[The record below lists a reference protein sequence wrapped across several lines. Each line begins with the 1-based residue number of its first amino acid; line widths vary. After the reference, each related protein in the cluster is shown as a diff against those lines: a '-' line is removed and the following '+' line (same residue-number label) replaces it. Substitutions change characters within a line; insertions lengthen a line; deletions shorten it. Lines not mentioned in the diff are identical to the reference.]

1 MSIIRKLCI
10 LIVDVVISYM
20 NTAKWELRMGIKM
33 RIQNIVFP
41 KQDMFEYSEMYFRD
55 MNLNDEISAK
65 ENLLKKDFE
74 KVLFSLA
81 KGEKIDFSTYFNG
94 FSLDKWKKYT
104 NIGRI
109 SLKLLLKGKCK
120 VTLLKHDL
128 VGKRIKTSNL
138 GIYEIEENNPKEIT
152 LDYNVDST
160 SGMLAFAIESL
171 SHEVTIYDGGYETQ
185 ILETNMSET
194 KIAINICTFKREKY
208 ILNNLDILKQTI
220 LENENSP
227 LYKKLQVYISDNGK
241 TLPHEKVNSESI
253 HIVPNK
259 NVGGA
264 GGFTRGLVEI
274 LHTQEKES
282 FTHVLMMD
290 DDVVIEPE
298 SLFRTYML
306 LKCRKKEYENLS
318 VGGAMLK
325 IDEPYFQVESGASW
339 NGGKLVSNKKNF
351 DVRGLEKCLENEQ
364 EEYTEYNAWWYC
376 CVPMSK
382 VRQDNLPLPIFIR
395 GDDVEYGLRN
405 MEELVLLNGI
415 CVWHESFE
423 NKYSSFLQ
431 YYIIRNLLYDNAL
444 HFPEYK
450 LSKFL
455 LRLYSVVARE
465 IVYYRYKNIDLIYKG
480 VEDFY
485 KGVGFLQNTDGEQL
499 HKIIMS
505 MGYQSQ
511 PVEVPDDYSIGL
523 EHDKTKKMDKKDKIK
538 CCLSLNGYFLPAKSK
553 ERKTVSMSRCEAKDF
568 YRQKYI
574 LNYDALSKKGFETR
588 RSLPKTFIYL
598 IKLLG
603 ITIQSCIIY
612 KYKMKQF
619 AKNAYKVTNVEF
631 WKRYLEL

>member
-1 MSIIRKLCI
+1 
-10 LIVDVVISYM
+10 
-20 NTAKWELRMGIKM
+20 M

-41 KQDMFEYSEMYFRD
+41 KKDMLAYSELYFRGKSSK
-55 MNLNDEISAK
+55 NEISVK
-65 ENLLKKDFE
+65 ETMLKKDWGKMPF
-74 KVLFSLA
+74 LLS
-81 KGEKIDFSTYFNG
+81 KGEKLDFSTYFNG

-104 NIGRI
+104 NIEKVSLTLLIKGR
-109 SLKLLLKGKCK
+109 CK
-120 VTLLKHDL
+120 VNLLEQTLNEDS
-128 VGKRIKTSNL
+128 IKTVTL
-138 GIYEIEENNPKEIT
+138 GEHEIEEKEPKEKIFEYDVNCT
-152 LDYNVDST
+152 G
-160 SGMLAFAIESL
+160 GMLSFSIECL
-171 SHEVTIYDGGYETQ
+171 SDEVIIYDGGYETQ
-185 ILETNMSET
+185 ILETEMSET
-194 KIAINICTFKREKY
+194 NIAVNICTFKRETY
-208 ILNNLDILKQTI
+208 IWNNLDILKQTI
-220 LENENSP
+220 LENKNSP
-227 LYKKLQVYISDNGK
+227 LYDRLQVYISDNGK
-241 TLPHEKVNSESI
+241 TLPYEKLNSDRI
-253 HIVPNK
+253 HVVPNK
-259 NVGGA
+259 NAGGA

-274 LHTQEKES
+274 LHTQEKEQ

-351 DVRGLEKCLENEQ
+351 DMRSLEKCLENEQ

-376 CVPMSK
+376 CIPMKK
-382 VRQDNLPLPIFIR
+382 VRNDNLPLPVFIR

-455 LRLYSVVARE
+455 IRLYSVVARE

-485 KGVGFLQNTDGEQL
+485 KGVRFLQNTDGEQL
-499 HKIIMS
+499 HKTIMS

-511 PVEVPDDYSIGL
+511 PVEVPADYAIGL
-523 EHDKTKKMDKKDKIK
+523 EHDETKKMDKKDKIK
-538 CCLSLNGYFLPAKSK
+538 CCFTLNGYLFPAKSK

-574 LNYDALSKKGFETR
+574 LNYDALSKKGFETK
-588 RSLPKTFIYL
+588 RSLPKTFICL
-598 IKLLG
+598 VKLFG
-603 ITIQSCIIY
+603 ITIQSCVIY

-619 AKNAYKVTNVEF
+619 ARNAYKVMSVEF
-631 WKRYLEL
+631 WERYLGLS

>member
-1 MSIIRKLCI
+1 
-10 LIVDVVISYM
+10 
-20 NTAKWELRMGIKM
+20 M

-41 KQDMFEYSEMYFRD
+41 KQDMLEYSEMYFRG
-55 MNLNDEISAK
+55 MKAK
-65 ENLLKKDFE
+65 EEIAVNE
-74 KVLFSLA
+74 NVKVPFYLT
-81 KGEKIDFSTYFNG
+81 KGETADFSTYFNG

-120 VTLLKHDL
+120 ITLLKQAL
-128 VGKRIKTSNL
+128 VNNSVETTIL
-138 GIYEIEENNPKEIT
+138 GVHEINEVQPREVM
-152 LDYNVDST
+152 LDYADVYA

-171 SHEVTIYDGGYETQ
+171 SDEVTIYAGGYETQ
-185 ILETNMSET
+185 ILESDMSEA

-208 ILNNLDILKQTI
+208 ILNNLDILRHTI

-227 LYKKLQVYISDNGK
+227 LFKNVQVYISDNGK
-241 TLPHEKVNSESI
+241 TLPYEKLNSESI

-264 GGFTRGLVEI
+264 GGFTRGLMEI
-274 LHTQEKES
+274 LHTQEKER

-339 NGGKLVSNKKNF
+339 NGGKLISNKHNL

-376 CVPMSK
+376 CIPMSK
-382 VRQDNLPLPIFIR
+382 VRTDNLPLPIFIR

-444 HFPEYK
+444 HFPKYK

-455 LRLYSVVARE
+455 LRLYSVIARE

-499 HKIIMS
+499 HKTIMS

-511 PVEVPDDYSIGL
+511 PVEVPDDYYVGL

-538 CCLSLNGYFLPAKSK
+538 CCLSLNGYLFPTKSK

-574 LNYDALSKKGFETR
+574 LNYDVSSKKGFETQK
-588 RSLPKTFIYL
+588 SLSKTFICL

-631 WKRYLEL
+631 WERYLEL